1 MTMNNI
7 STSADLTL
15 NLESNKFQETEY
27 VDEEIKE
34 YLKDVQMMFSGLKRK
49 NW

>member
-1 MTMNNI
+1 MNNI
-7 STSADLTL
+7 STSGDLTV
-15 NLESNKFQETEY
+15 NLALNKFQETEY
-27 VDEEIKE
+27 VVEEIKE